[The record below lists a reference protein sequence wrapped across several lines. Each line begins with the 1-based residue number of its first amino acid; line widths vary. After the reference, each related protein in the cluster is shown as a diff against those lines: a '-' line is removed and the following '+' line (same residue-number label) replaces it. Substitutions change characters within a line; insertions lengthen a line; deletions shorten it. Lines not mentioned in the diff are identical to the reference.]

1 MFCWM
6 VWILGRSWDPSFT
19 VTEQAMTALETPQA
33 LPSATTRT
41 LKILQFHFQATVVTQ
56 AFWLLRGKK
65 LDEENNFLKNPKN
78 NSIPCFDLTNT

>member
-33 LPSATTRT
+33 LPSATTRYGKSYDIVFLSNSRQT
-41 LKILQFHFQATVVTQ
+41 SILTFWEERNWMKKIILKKTN
-56 AFWLLRGKK
+56 
-65 LDEENNFLKNPKN
+65 D